1 MATTN
6 AKLEHLRK
14 KIQAFG
20 GKVFENDGDEVK
32 RQKSALLM
40 CYGVANYF
48 MQQLVVT
55 DEELRTAAIN
65 AMCDAAW
72 LMYGS
77 VSIKK

>member
-1 MATTN
+1 MTTN
-6 AKLEHLRK
+6 AKLEYLRE

-20 GKVFENDGDEVK
+20 GKVFETDGDEVK
-32 RQKSALLM
+32 RQKTALLV

-55 DEELRTAAIN
+55 DEGLRTAAIN

-72 LMYGS
+72 LMHGAVS
-77 VSIKK
+77 VKK